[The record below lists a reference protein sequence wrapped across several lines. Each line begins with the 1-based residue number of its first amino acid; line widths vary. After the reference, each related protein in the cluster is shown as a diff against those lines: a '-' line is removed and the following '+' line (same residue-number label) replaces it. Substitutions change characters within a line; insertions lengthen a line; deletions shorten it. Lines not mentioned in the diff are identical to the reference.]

1 MKTKTTLKY
10 ILFLLLNFI
19 NFYSQADWT
28 WVQKAGFPGIPRHRA
43 CAFSIGEKGYIGLG
57 HINSGSLSIAY
68 DDWWEY
74 DPATNSWTQKAN
86 YPAGPRFGNFCF
98 GFDNCAYV
106 GGGAIQS
113 WGAAYEFFKFEP
125 VSNTWSFMGNSPIGG
140 EGKPSFV
147 IGDSGYVA
155 GMGYNRLTNSW
166 FSAPTA
172 NVGYWDYV
180 FVIDNKAYFSL
191 GGNMTE
197 YDPRANLV
205 VGKGSCPNSHMF
217 PTSFSVNKKGYV
229 IMGTDYTTEFRDQ
242 YEYDPTTN
250 KWDTLHSFPGSGRH
264 YSPTF
269 VIANKAYMGTGS
281 NGTNMADFWEFAWRN
296 NTPSNVGIE
305 TQNKITEVSIF
316 PSPFTTSF
324 SITNNHPNS
333 VQFKLFDLAG
343 HLIWTSQMETG
354 KTALINATDI
364 ANGNYIL
371 IGEDLITHAKFQKTI
386 VKQ

>member
-1 MKTKTTLKY
+1 MKIKY
-10 ILFLLLNFI
+10 SYKLILLFILLLVNQI
-19 NFYSQADWT
+19 TKADWS

-43 CAFSIGEKGYIGLG
+43 CAFAIGEKGYIGLG

-98 GFDNCAYV
+98 GFNDCAYV

-125 VSNTWSFMGNSPIGG
+125 VSNTWTYISNSPVGG

-147 IGDSGYVA
+147 VGDSGYVA
-155 GMGYNRLTNSW
+155 GMGFNRITNTW
-166 FSAPTA
+166 FVAPIA

-180 FVIDNKAYFSL
+180 FVINNKAYFNQ
-191 GGNMTE
+191 GGSMIE
-197 YDPRANLV
+197 FDPRTNAV
-205 VGKGSCPNSHMF
+205 VSKGACPNTHWY
-217 PTSFSVNKKGYV
+217 PTSFSVNNKGYV

-242 YEYDPTTN
+242 FEYDPITN
-250 KWDTLHSFPGSGRH
+250 LWDTLKSFPGSGRH

-281 NGTNMADFWEFAWRN
+281 CGTNMADFWEFTWRT
-296 NTPSNVGIE
+296 NTPSTVGIASQKNIDE
-305 TQNKITEVSIF
+305 IAVF
-316 PSPFTTSF
+316 PSPFTSSF
-324 SITNNHPNS
+324 TIKNNHS
-333 VQFKLFDLAG
+333 SKVEFKLMDLMG
-343 HLIWTSQMETG
+343 HIIWTSQMET
-354 KTALINATDI
+354 TTSALINADEI
-364 ANGNYIL
+364 APGTYIL
-371 IGEDLITHAKFQKTI
+371 IGEDLSTHAHFQKTI
-386 VKQ
+386 LKQ